1 MAENSAD
8 KLINSIVGYSQAHGD
23 LLGKYS
29 LEYYLNYF
37 DRSAIIAMGDHLHPH
52 EDLTQEQ
59 FIRIFLLR
67 IEHAEDETLYLAL
80 SLKKLF

>member
-1 MAENSAD
+1 M
-8 KLINSIVGYSQAHGD
+8 GYSQSHGD
-23 LLGKYS
+23 LLSKYS
-29 LEYYLNYF
+29 LNYYLNYF

-59 FIRIFLLR
+59 FIRIFLLK
-67 IEHAEDETLYLAL
+67 IEHAEEETLYLAL